1 MFHLA
6 PLFAVLA
13 PHFVAFFTPH
23 LAFVTPL
30 VVLHAL
36 VFLTIAAIVFV
47 VRAVVVRA
55 RSATAAQPQ
64 KCRCQNRCDAY
75 QGLHGCSF
83 GPDSRTRERALA
95 FNPTFPNVANVND
108 RGARDSRR
116 NLQ

>member
-30 VVLHAL
+30 VVLHAP
-36 VFLTIAAIVFV
+36 VFLTIAAVVVVVRFV
-47 VRAVVVRA
+47 VRARNTTA
-55 RSATAAQPQ
+55 AAQPQ
-64 KCRCQNRCDAY
+64 KGRCQNRCDAY

-83 GPDSRTRERALA
+83 GPDSRTREHALA

>member
-6 PLFAVLA
+6 PHL
-13 PHFVAFFTPH
+13 VAFFTPH

-30 VVLHAL
+30 VVLHAT
-36 VFLTIAAIVFV
+36 VFLTVAAV
-47 VRAVVVRA
+47 VVVVRA
-55 RSATAAQPQ
+55 RNTTTAAQPQ
-64 KCRCQNRCDAY
+64 KGRCQNRCDAY

-83 GPDSRTRERALA
+83 GPDSRTREHALA
-95 FNPTFPNVANVND
+95 FNPNVANVND